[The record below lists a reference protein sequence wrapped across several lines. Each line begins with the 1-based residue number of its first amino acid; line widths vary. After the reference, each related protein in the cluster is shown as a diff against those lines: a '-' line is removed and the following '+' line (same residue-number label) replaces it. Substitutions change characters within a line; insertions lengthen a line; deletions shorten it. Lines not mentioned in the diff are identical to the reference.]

1 MKSDKKG
8 WQHPG
13 GKMLALGAQ
22 QLTDA
27 ELLAILIGAGIKG
40 KPAETIAA
48 ELLDKHGSFR
58 ELAGQPFDNLHK
70 VKGLKKVKTIRIAAA
85 FEIARRIA
93 QFIPKEHIQ
102 IRGFNLPTLPKISN
116 MLFPAEYRLLPN
128 VSEQFELEFA
138 FYESK
143 LLPKKE
149 VIKRGGFFQSVN
161 GNLTNHYVI
170 CSNNSP
176 LAWEGRSELTKS
188 YFKEGNFSTGYAT
201 HGLFP
206 YRGKFHP
213 QLVKGIMNLVG
224 VKEGDTILD
233 PMCGSGTLNVEAAL
247 IGVNSIGVDKN
258 PFGVFMS
265 KVKYE
270 SLKANDSVLEKVSN
284 NAKDI
289 YRKLNNRKQIPDGF
303 LSDKIDISKGITLL
317 AYLDAMGYA
326 RRCTKTIDVLFPKVL
341 NRYIGQIKSFI
352 GARNKLNLKIGKAR
366 FEYGDARDLSSVKD
380 KSIDGIITSPPY
392 SFAIDYADNDRPQ
405 LEFLGYSPEDLRNEM
420 IGLQGKN
427 IGDKLS
433 TYFTDM
439 NKVISEMARVLKKGK
454 YAVIIIGSNDI
465 QTGGIRLE
473 TEVEKMA
480 QNNGFILE
488 NKINKPIKGMRNTM
502 KDEFI
507 LFLRKKYDI
516 Q

>member
-1 MKSDKKG
+1 MITYKTQKEVNKKHFIIRDAISTMDIG
-8 WQHPG
+8 
-13 GKMLALGAQ
+13 LA
-22 QLTDA
+22 
-27 ELLAILIGAGIKG
+27 
-40 KPAETIAA
+40 
-48 ELLDKHGSFR
+48 
-58 ELAGQPFDNLHK
+58 N
-70 VKGLKKVKTIRIAAA
+70 
-85 FEIARRIA
+85 
-93 QFIPKEHIQ
+93 
-102 IRGFNLPTLPKISN
+102 LPKISSF
-116 MLFPAEYRLLPN
+116 LFPAEYRLLPN

-138 FYESK
+138 FYEYK
-143 LLPKKE
+143 LLAKKD
-149 VIKRGGFFQSVN
+149 IIRRGGFFESVN
-161 GNLTNHYVI
+161 GNVTNHYVI

-176 LAWEGRSELTKS
+176 LIWEGRSELTKS

-213 QLVKGIMNLVG
+213 QLVKGIINLIG
-224 VKEGDTILD
+224 VKEGETILD

-247 IGVNSIGVDKN
+247 MGINSIGVDKN

-265 KVKYE
+265 KVKYV
-270 SLKANDSVLEKVSN
+270 SLKVNDNMLDTVIK
-284 NAKDI
+284 NADDI
-289 YRKLNNRKQIPDGF
+289 YKKLSNRKQVPNNF
-303 LSDKIDISKGITLL
+303 LSDKSFDISKWIILL

-352 GARNKLNLKIGKAR
+352 DARNKLDLEIGKAR
-366 FEYGDARDLSSVKD
+366 FEYGDAKDLSSIKD
-380 KSIDGIITSPPY
+380 NSIDGIITSPPY

-405 LEFLGYSPEDLRNEM
+405 LEFLGYNPDDLKNEM
-420 IGLQGKN
+420 LGLAGKTRK
-427 IGDKLS
+427 DKLS
-433 TYFTDM
+433 TYFADM

-473 TEVEKMA
+473 TEIEKMA

-507 LFLRKKYDI
+507 LFLRKG
-516 Q
+516 